1 MIDSLFA
8 QIPVLQGLCKDD
20 GMILTAPFYRSPER
34 WNVLRQNWEDWAP
47 LIYLGRERDR
57 TTDRDRAL
65 AREIARFFF
74 GKVNKRKLLRLVC

>member
-1 MIDSLFA
+1 M
-8 QIPVLQGLCKDD
+8 LQGLCKDD